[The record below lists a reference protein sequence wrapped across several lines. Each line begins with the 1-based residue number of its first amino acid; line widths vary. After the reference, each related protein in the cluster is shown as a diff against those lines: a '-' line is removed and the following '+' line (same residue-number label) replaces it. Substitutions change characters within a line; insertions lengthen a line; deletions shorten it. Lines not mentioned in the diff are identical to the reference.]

1 MRIMIALIII
11 CFILIYS
18 LLVILFAPKKKIQE
32 NNIEKIN
39 LIKNN
44 TNDTVINNE
53 NKIIENNVGINET
66 NININENANKTKIDL
81 INENNNTI
89 SNISEIDGNITN
101 DKT

>member
-1 MRIMIALIII
+1 M
-11 CFILIYS
+11 
-18 LLVILFAPKKKIQE
+18 LFYWLRKKIQE

-66 NININENANKTKIDL
+66 NININENANKTRVDL